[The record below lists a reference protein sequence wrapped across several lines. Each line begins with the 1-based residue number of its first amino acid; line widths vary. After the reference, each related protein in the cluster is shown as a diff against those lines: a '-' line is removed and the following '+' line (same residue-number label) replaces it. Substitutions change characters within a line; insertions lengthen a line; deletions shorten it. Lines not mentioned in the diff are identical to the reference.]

1 VGTEQNDLHKERM
14 GFSMSNCL
22 ANLDQ
27 SLEGLEIDCTALKK
41 ATCQKISLLKTPTLA
56 GTCTCTYADSF
67 EPPFSAN
74 RPFIDQT
81 TSIETSATAGV
92 VQRQQRPATATDA
105 VKASSVLLVYYF
117 VIFAVVVA
125 MQNMSALKVV
135 EQHQQHQ
142 RHFSQVA
149 VQEETSGKITSNAAC
164 GAAACE
170 VIHPW
175 TTASTCT
182 CNGLL
187 GYKQCGKENFTNETA
202 LKNKTDARPKFFNTA
217 IKKNELCS
225 DIETNEG
232 IITCTF
238 KAQTIEAKFRNLK
251 RYSFTSL
258 GKHIHYIFPQ
268 ILKFWKKIPVMP
280 LLLLL
285 KMN

>member
-1 VGTEQNDLHKERM
+1 
-14 GFSMSNCL
+14 MSNCL

-41 ATCQKISLLKTPTLA
+41 ATCPKISLLKTPTLA
-56 GTCTCTYADSF
+56 GTCTCADSF
-67 EPPFSAN
+67 EPPPSAN

-117 VIFAVVVA
+117 VIFAIVVA
-125 MQNMSALKVV
+125 MQNMAALKVV
-135 EQHQQHQ
+135 EQHQQQQ
-142 RHFSQVA
+142 RRFSQVA
-149 VQEETSGKITSNAAC
+149 VYKEETSGKITSNAAC

-232 IITCTF
+232 IISF

-251 RYSFTSL
+251 QYSLTSL
-258 GKHIHYIFPQ
+258 GKYINHVFC
-268 ILKFWKKIPVMP
+268 KIK
-280 LLLLL
+280 LLE
-285 KMN
+285 KNT